1 MTDAEPS
8 ISSAESVR
16 GHGRGDRLRRA
27 ARPGRI
33 VPRTLQAR
41 LTLAFVGVVV
51 LTLGIV
57 SIVVINRVDDY
68 FTSQTQAD
76 LDARA
81 STVLDVVVQ
90 SIAGE
95 TAPGQSIVAPDG
107 TVNPDVVGLFRNP
120 DSQHLLADQL
130 AQATVKVTLGQ
141 ATRDSSGTVS
151 IVARPEAI
159 FTATRQGPPRPGQAL
174 DSITVPTDVQ
184 VVNRGRLSEYAIQVE
199 LSDPYTFRAS
209 AVANVAGLLAVV
221 GLLALALAMVVAA
234 VAARRFA
241 APIRRLTDAS
251 RAIAEGDYTRRV
263 PENPSRTGAAELA
276 ALSRQ
281 FNAMAARLGESVE
294 IIRRDRDRSR
304 DFLADVSHELRTPIA
319 ALRTFN
325 ELLKEGASADPEAM
339 AEFLESSAQ
348 QIDRLDWLA
357 TNLLELSKLDSGLVL
372 LDLRP
377 DDLRACVESA
387 VEQAQPAA
395 RRRGIELTTE
405 LPGHPLRIRHDPQR
419 IGQVVSNLVGN
430 ALKFTARGGGVSVAV
445 RPVDG
450 ADGEPGGDGARIIV
464 ADTGV
469 GIDTAELPRIFDRF
483 YRGSRANEARGS
495 GSGLGLAIVKSIVD
509 MHAGRVT
516 VVSLIGR
523 GSTFTVTLPRDPRT
537 AVPEKSVGEAPIEGA
552 TPAGASPDA
561 VVVPLTPVTSGTRS
575 PGATDAARARPGNV
589 VDSSPSS
596 PPRLNHGSSG

>member
-1 MTDAEPS
+1 M
-8 ISSAESVR
+8 R
-16 GHGRGDRLRRA
+16 RLT
-27 ARPGRI
+27 RI

-41 LTLAFVGVVV
+41 LTLAFVGVVA

-57 SIVVINRVDDY
+57 SLVVINRVDDY
-68 FTSQTQAD
+68 FASQAQAD
-76 LDARA
+76 LYARA
-81 STVLDVVVQ
+81 SIVLDLVVANIDEKVP
-90 SIAGE
+90 SGE
-95 TAPGQSIVAPDG
+95 LIVKPDG
-107 TVNPDVVGLFRNP
+107 SVNPRVASLLENKA
-120 DSQHLLADQL
+120 SQRLLADQV
-130 AQATVKVTLGQ
+130 AQANVTVTIGQ
-141 ATRDSSGTVS
+141 ATRDSSQNVS
-151 IVARPEAI
+151 VVARPDAI
-159 FTATRQGPPRPGQAL
+159 FSTSRLEPPRLGQAL
-174 DSITVPTDVQ
+174 DPITRATRVK
-184 VVNRGRLSEYAIQVE
+184 VVNENRMTEYAIGVQ
-199 LSDPYTFRAS
+199 LSDPYTFRAG
-209 AVANVAGLLAVV
+209 AVANVAGLLAIV
-221 GLLALALAMVVAA
+221 GLLALALAVVVAA

-251 RAIAEGDYTRRV
+251 RAIADGDYSRRV

-276 ALSRQ
+276 ELSRQ

-304 DFLADVSHELRTPIA
+304 DFLADVSHELRTPIS

-325 ELLKEGASADPEAM
+325 ELLKEGASSDPEAM
-339 AEFLESSAQ
+339 SEFLESSAQ

-395 RRRGIELTTE
+395 RRRGVELTTE

-419 IGQVVSNLVGN
+419 IGQVVSNLVAN
-430 ALKFTARGGGVSVAV
+430 ALKFTPRGGRVSVAV
-445 RPVDG
+445 RPVD
-450 ADGEPGGDGARIIV
+450 AESAGDGARIIV
-464 ADTGV
+464 TDTGV

-516 VVSLIGR
+516 VESLVGR
-523 GSTFTVTLPRDPRT
+523 GSTFTVTLPKDPRT
-537 AVPEKSVGEAPIEGA
+537 KVADPGSVGAATVAETTGAEATVGA
-552 TPAGASPDA
+552 ATIGADAVGDMPDA
-561 VVVPLTPVTSGTRS
+561 VVVPLTSVTSGATG
-575 PGATDAARARPGNV
+575 PGQLATDAARAHPGNM

-596 PPRLNHGSSG
+596 PPRLNHESSG

>member
-1 MTDAEPS
+1 VNDADAGLRTGERANRP
-8 ISSAESVR
+8 
-16 GHGRGDRLRRA
+16 GRPERLRRMA
-27 ARPGRI
+27 DPARI
-33 VPRTLQAR
+33 VPRSLQAR
-41 LTLAFVGVVV
+41 LTLAFVGVVA

-57 SIVVINRVDDY
+57 SLVVINRVDDY

-81 STVLDVVVQ
+81 STVGDVVAVN
-90 SIAGE
+90 IADRV
-95 TAPGQSIVAPDG
+95 PRGQLVVYPDG
-107 TVNPDVVGLFRNP
+107 VVDPRVTSLFENTAWQR
-120 DSQHLLADQL
+120 LLADQL
-130 AQATVKVTLGQ
+130 AQANVRVAIGQ
-141 ATRDSSGTVS
+141 ATRDSSQTPS
-151 IVARPEAI
+151 IVARPDAI
-159 FTATRQGPPRPGQAL
+159 FSAARLEPPRPGQAL
-174 DSITVPTDVQ
+174 DPFTRTGPVK
-184 VVNRGRLSEYAIQVE
+184 VVNERLMTEYAIRVE

-209 AVANVAGLLAVV
+209 AVANVAGLLAIV
-221 GLLALALAMVVAA
+221 GLLALGLAVVVAA

-251 RAIAEGDYTRRV
+251 RAIAEGDYSRRV

-276 ALSRQ
+276 ELSRQ

-325 ELLKEGASADPEAM
+325 ELLKEGASADPATM

-348 QIDRLDWLA
+348 QIERLDWLA

-395 RRRGIELTTE
+395 RRRGIDLRVD
-405 LPGHPLRIRHDPQR
+405 LPGHALRIRHDPQR

-430 ALKFTARGGGVSVAV
+430 ALKFTPRGGWVSVAV
-445 RPVDG
+445 RAPDG
-450 ADGEPGGDGARIIV
+450 APEDGARIV
-464 ADTGV
+464 VTDTGV
-469 GIDTAELPRIFDRF
+469 GIDAAELPRIFERF

-509 MHAGRVT
+509 MHAGRVS
-516 VVSLIGR
+516 VESHVGG
-523 GSTFTVTLPRDPRT
+523 GSTFTVTLPKDPRSKASEP
-537 AVPEKSVGEAPIEGA
+537 AVERAAIGGI
-552 TPAGASPDA
+552 PAADASPDA
-561 VVVPLTPVTSGTRS
+561 AGVPVTPVGRGTF
-575 PGATDAARARPGNV
+575 GLAGDAAPAHPAKM
-589 VDSSPSS
+589 VDSSPSPS
-596 PPRLNHGSSG
+596 PHLNQHSSG